1 MQNNVLKSMNVD
13 FCCNSENVSLG
24 GSGFVFCID
33 YLGQSRVEKFTKSS
47 KIDFSME
54 SFRGNF

>member
-1 MQNNVLKSMNVD
+1 MNVD